1 MHSNCFYDTFFSR
14 HKALDKYNIC
24 AKNQYPP
31 TLHCEDTATW
41 TTSLHRQPR
50 TKLLGQFHLF
60 SNFCALLLSPPKEE
74 VTPLPTLPHSPFS
87 ACLIMAILILSYA
100 RLIDILD
107 SATRILQCWL
117 YYLKINFE
125 GHKHDTEVAIAIDSC
140 FPIIVARQLARRNNE
155 IKLR

>member
-74 VTPLPTLPHSPFS
+74 VTSLPTLPHSPFS

-100 RLIDILD
+100 RLTDILD
-107 SATRILQCWL
+107 SASRILLCWS
-117 YYLKINFE
+117 YYLKINYA
-125 GHKHDTEVAIAIDSC
+125 GHKQDTKVAIVIDSC
-140 FPIIVARQLARRNNE
+140 FAHDYCSSSVRRDNE
-155 IKLR
+155 IKLC

>member
-24 AKNQYPP
+24 AENQYPP
-31 TLHCEDTATW
+31 TLHCQVTATW
-41 TTSLHRQPR
+41 TTNLHRQPR

-60 SNFCALLLSPPKEE
+60 SNFCVLLLSPPKEK
-74 VTPLPTLPHSPFS
+74 VSPLPTPYS
-87 ACLIMAILILSYA
+87 AYLIMAILILSYA

-140 FPIIVARQLARRNNE
+140 FAIIVARQLARRNNE

>member
-1 MHSNCFYDTFFSR
+1 MHSNCFNDTFFSR

-50 TKLLGQFHLF
+50 TKLLRQFRLF

-107 SATRILQCWL
+107 SASRILLCWS
-117 YYLKINFE
+117 YYLKINYA
-125 GHKHDTEVAIAIDSC
+125 GHKQDTKVAIVIDSC
-140 FPIIVARQLARRNNE
+140 FAHDYCSSSVRRDNE
-155 IKLR
+155 IKLC